1 MYSNLL
7 VPLLI
12 ALALALTA
20 LVLVAARQPVA
31 RRLAFR
37 QLARRRTEAA
47 LVTGGSVLGTAII
60 IGALVVGDT
69 LNFSVRQE
77 AYRTL
82 GPVDERVVA
91 PPGPAGRTVAERL
104 AALADDPDIDG
115 VLSAQAAQASAV
127 SRSGGRT
134 VAEPRVL
141 AWQMDFDKASG
152 FGAAGGESGIDGPNP
167 EPGEVVINAPLAQS
181 LRVGA
186 GQPITL
192 YLFGTPHTY
201 RVDRVVPE
209 QGLAGVGLGGRLN
222 RDAFLAPG
230 ALDAA
235 ARAAASDAGPRS
247 VTFVSNRGGVESGN
261 ALTPQVTSDIRRALG
276 PVAAETAIET
286 PKQTVLRDAKQ
297 AGDSLGALFLM
308 IGSFSIIAGA
318 LLLVNIFVMLGEERK
333 SQMGMM
339 RAIGMKRSRLVSS
352 FTVEGATYALLS
364 AVPGVAI
371 GVAVGWGVAV
381 VAAEIFSGWSVGG
394 SSIRIAFAVT
404 PTSVVN
410 GLAMGLLIAFA
421 AILATSVRIS
431 RFNIIAAI
439 RDLPTTPGREPRRRL
454 LVVFTALAVLCALV
468 AVPAVARSQPDAT
481 YLMPALAL
489 AFATPLL
496 LRVLPRHAA
505 TTLVAG
511 TVLAW
516 TLLAPVVRP
525 RIFDTPSMSVYV
537 VQGALAAFS
546 AVVLVSNN
554 QKTLVRPARRFLE
567 RPSESGLAARLAV
580 AYPLA
585 KRFRTGATL
594 VMYTLI
600 VFVLV
605 LLTQISGILRAGVDG
620 VVTDATAGYSLRLD
634 YNPQVAGERLIAELR
649 TGPSAAG
656 IAKVTPLLNATG
668 RATDPGHRSTQPL
681 DVAAVGVPEAAITGI
696 TFRER
701 LSGLPNDPAVWNA
714 LATDPRYVVIDGF
727 FGSTGGPAGDYYDPG
742 DTLTVTDPRTG
753 RSEQKV
759 IAGVLSNGMVFYPG
773 TGASST
779 TYPVVMGERG
789 MRELFDDQA
798 QNASALVSTRPG
810 TSPDTLAT
818 QLQGEQLSSSL
829 VATPIASEIRDQ
841 FDSSTAFFRLMQG
854 FLALGLGIGITGLG
868 VVMVRAVRE
877 RRRTIGIL
885 RALGFRARTV
895 QRSFLWE
902 SAFVAVEGIVL
913 GSLLGVLTTWLM
925 YANSAAFTGL
935 EGGFPIEWTSI
946 GGLAAATFAAS
957 LLATVGPARRAAS
970 IRPARAVRVAD

>member
-1 MYSNLL
+1 MYPNLL
-7 VPLLI
+7 IPLLA
-12 ALALALTA
+12 ALALALAA
-20 LVLVAARQPVA
+20 LVLVAVRQPVS
-31 RRLAFR
+31 RRLALR
-37 QLARRRTEAA
+37 QVARRRTEAA
-47 LVTGGSVLGTAII
+47 LMIGGSMLGTAIV

-91 PPGPAGRTVAERL
+91 PPGPTGRAVTERL
-104 AALADDPDIDG
+104 AVLAGDPDVDG
-115 VLSAQAAQASAV
+115 VLNARATQASAV
-127 SRSGGRT
+127 SGAAERT

-141 AWQMDFDKASG
+141 AWQMDFDEASR
-152 FGAAGGESGIDGPNP
+152 FGAPGGDSGLGGPNP
-167 EPGEVVINAPLAQS
+167 EPGQVVVNEPLARS
-181 LRVGA
+181 LSVGA
-186 GQPITL
+186 GDPITV
-192 YLFGTPHTY
+192 YLFGAPQTY
-201 RVDRVVPE
+201 RVERVVPE

-222 RDAFLAPG
+222 RDVFLPPK
-230 ALDAA
+230 ALDSA
-235 ARAAASDAGPRS
+235 ARAAAAEPRS
-247 VTFVSNRGGVESGN
+247 VTFVSNRGGVESGE
-261 ALTPQVTSDIRRALG
+261 ALTDTVTADIRQALG
-276 PVAAETAIET
+276 PLAGQTEVET
-286 PKQTVLRDAKQ
+286 PKHTVLRDARQ

-333 SQMGMM
+333 SQMGMV
-339 RAIGMKRSRLVSS
+339 RAVGMKRSRLVGS
-352 FTVEGATYALLS
+352 FTLEGATYALLS
-364 AVPGVAI
+364 ALPGVAI

-381 VAAEIFSGWSVGG
+381 VAAQIFQGWSVGG

-404 PTSVVN
+404 PTSILN

-439 RDLPTTPGREPRRRL
+439 RDLPATPGQGPHRRL
-454 LVVFTALAVLCALV
+454 LAVSTALAVLCTLV
-468 AVPAVARSQPDAT
+468 AVPAVAGSQPDAT

-489 AFATPLL
+489 AFAVPAL
-496 LRVLPRHAA
+496 LRVLPRHTV

-511 TVLAW
+511 AVLAW

-537 VQGALAAFS
+537 IQGALAAFS
-546 AVVLVSNN
+546 AVVLVSDN
-554 QKTLVRPARRFLE
+554 QKTLLRPVRRFLR
-567 RPSESGLAARLAV
+567 RPTEGGLAARLAV

-605 LLTQISGILRAGVDG
+605 LLTEISGTLRAGV
-620 VVTDATAGYSLRLD
+620 VADATAGYSLRLD
-634 YNPQVAGERLIAELR
+634 YNPQVAGDRLVSDLR
-649 TGPSAAG
+649 GGPSAAG
-656 IAKVTPLLNATG
+656 ISAVTPLLNATG
-668 RATDPGHRSTQPL
+668 RATDPGRRSPQPL
-681 DVAAVGVPEAAITGI
+681 DTAVVGVPDGAITGI

-701 LSGLPNDPAVWNA
+701 LPGLADDAAVWRA
-714 LATDPRYVVIDGF
+714 LASDPRYVVLDGF

-742 DTLTVTDPRTG
+742 DTLNLTDPRTG

-759 IAGVLSNGMVFYPG
+759 IAGVLSNGLVFYPG

-779 TYPVVMGERG
+779 TYPVVLSEQAT
-789 MRELFDDQA
+789 RELFGAQA
-798 QNASALVSTRPG
+798 QNASALVRTSPG
-810 TSPDTLAT
+810 TSPDALAT

-829 VATPIASEIRDQ
+829 VATPIESDIRQQ

-854 FLALGLGIGITGLG
+854 FLALGLGVGITGLG

-895 QRSFLWE
+895 QRSFLLE
-902 SAFVAVEGIVL
+902 SSFVAVEGIVL

-925 YANSAAFTGL
+925 YSNSAAFEGL
-935 EGGFPIEWTSI
+935 EGGFPVEWTSI

-957 LLATVGPARRAAS
+957 LLATIGPARRAAA
-970 IRPARAVRVAD
+970 IRPALAVRVTE

>member
-1 MYSNLL
+1 MYPNLL
-7 VPLLI
+7 VPLLA
-12 ALALALTA
+12 ALALALVA
-20 LVLVAARQPVA
+20 LVLVAVRQPVS

-37 QLARRRTEAA
+37 QVARRRTEAA
-47 LVTGGSVLGTAII
+47 LVIGGSMLGTAIV

-91 PPGPAGRTVAERL
+91 PPGPTGAPVAERL
-104 AALADDPDIDG
+104 AALTGNPDVDG
-115 VLSAQAAQASAV
+115 VLDARSTQASAV
-127 SRSGGRT
+127 STADGRT
-134 VAEPRVL
+134 AAEPRVL
-141 AWQMDFDKASG
+141 AWQMDFAEAAR
-152 FGAAGGESGIDGPNP
+152 FGAPGGDSGLGGPNP
-167 EPGEVVINAPLAQS
+167 KPGQVVVNEPLARS
-181 LRVGA
+181 LSVGA
-186 GQPITL
+186 GDPVTL
-192 YLFGTPHTY
+192 YLFGAPRTY
-201 RVDRVVPE
+201 RVERVVPE

-230 ALDAA
+230 ALDSA
-235 ARAAASDAGPRS
+235 ARAAGVEPRS
-247 VTFVSNRGGVESGN
+247 VTFVSNRGGVEGGD
-261 ALTPQVTSDIRRALG
+261 ALTDRVTADIRETLG
-276 PVAAETAIET
+276 PLAGQTSIDT
-286 PKQTVLRDAKQ
+286 PKHTVLRDAER
-297 AGDSLGALFLM
+297 AGDALGALFLM

-333 SQMGMM
+333 SQMGMV
-339 RAIGMKRSRLVSS
+339 RAVGMKRSRLVGS
-352 FTVEGATYALLS
+352 FTLEGATYALLS
-364 AVPGVAI
+364 ALPGVAI

-381 VAAEIFSGWSVGG
+381 VAAQIFQGWSVGG
-394 SSIRIAFAVT
+394 SSIRIAFSVT
-404 PTSVVN
+404 STSVLN

-431 RFNIIAAI
+431 RFNIIAAV
-439 RDLPTTPGREPRRRL
+439 RDLPTTPGQGPRRRL
-454 LVVFTALAVLCALV
+454 LAVSTALAVLCAFV
-468 AVPAVARSQPDAT
+468 SVPAMARSQPDAT

-489 AFATPLL
+489 AFAAPAL
-496 LRVLPRHAA
+496 LRVLPRHTV

-537 VQGALAAFS
+537 IQGALAAFS
-546 AVVLVSNN
+546 AVVLVSDN
-554 QKTLVRPARRFLE
+554 QTTLLRPLRRLLQ
-567 RPSESGLAARLAV
+567 RPTEGGLAARLAV

-605 LLTQISGILRAGVDG
+605 LLTEISGILRAGVDG
-620 VVTDATAGYSLRLD
+620 VVADATAGYSLRLD
-634 YNPQVAGERLIAELR
+634 YNPQVAGDRLAGELR
-649 TGPSAAG
+649 AGPSAAA
-656 IAKVTPLLNATG
+656 ISAVTPLLNATG
-668 RATDPGHRSTQPL
+668 RATDPGHRSAQPL
-681 DVAAVGVPEAAITGI
+681 DIAAVGVPDGAITGI

-701 LSGLPNDPAVWNA
+701 LPGLNDDAAVWRA
-714 LATDPRYVVIDGF
+714 LATDPRYVVLDGF

-742 DTLTVTDPRTG
+742 DTLTVTDPHTG

-759 IAGVLSNGMVFYPG
+759 IAGVLSNGLVFYPG

-779 TYPVVMGERG
+779 TYPVISSEQST
-789 MRELFDDQA
+789 RELFGVQA
-798 QNASALVSTRPG
+798 QNASALVRTSPG
-810 TSPDTLAT
+810 TSPDALAT
-818 QLQGEQLSSSL
+818 RLQGEQLSSSL
-829 VATPIASEIRDQ
+829 VATPIESDIRRQ
-841 FDSSTAFFRLMQG
+841 FDSSTAFFHLMQG
-854 FLALGLGIGITGLG
+854 FLALGLGVGIIGLG

-902 SAFVAVEGIVL
+902 SSFIALEGIVL

-925 YANSAAFTGL
+925 YRNSAAFEGL

-946 GGLAAATFAAS
+946 CGLAVATFAAS
-957 LLATVGPARRAAS
+957 LLATIGPARRAAAV
-970 IRPARAVRVAD
+970 RPALAVRVTE